1 MRCQLQGR
9 GCCTD
14 VDQFFLPDSLGV
26 ICLVRPVSKVWCV
39 CDDSWELRARFC
51 ADRLSKSQFSF
62 RYAKL
67 KSEIAIHRN
76 LSHERVVKM
85 YGHFEDQE
93 NVYILLELC
102 PRQSLSDLLRKRRR
116 FTEAEALYYMY
127 DLIIGVKYLH
137 HHRVL
142 HRDLKLGNLFLD
154 DNMKL
159 KIGDFG
165 SSFVLG

>member
-1 MRCQLQGR
+1 MTAG
-9 GCCTD
+9 
-14 VDQFFLPDSLGV
+14 SSEH
-26 ICLVRPVSKVWCV
+26 VS
-39 CDDSWELRARFC
+39 ART
-51 ADRLSKSQFSF
+51 ASSKSQFSF